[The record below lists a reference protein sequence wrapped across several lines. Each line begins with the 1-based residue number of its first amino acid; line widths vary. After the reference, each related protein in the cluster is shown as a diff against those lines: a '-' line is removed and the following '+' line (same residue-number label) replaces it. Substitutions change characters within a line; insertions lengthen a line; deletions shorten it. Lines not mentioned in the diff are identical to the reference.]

1 MIGTRRLPAPVGGR
15 HILAVSVLAL
25 LALACLPVLAQ
36 ADSSGIQYNPSV
48 PSATH
53 KSEIPS
59 QNGGVP
65 AHSSDTPGGK
75 SGSDGSTAPDSS
87 EADSSQESDSSKEDA
102 ALAKNDDGGGNGGN
116 GQGNPD
122 KSSGHERDSAA
133 NPLGSQ
139 TTEQDSDSGSS
150 PLVPILIAVAVLAA
164 ISVAVVAFRQR
175 RRRSGSDAQVSP
187 EVG

>member
-1 MIGTRRLPAPVGGR
+1 MIGTRRLSAPVGGR

-25 LALACLPVLAQ
+25 LALACLPVWAQ

-75 SGSDGSTAPDSS
+75 KSGSDGSTAPDSS
-87 EADSSQESDSSKEDA
+87 EADSSQESESSKEGT

-116 GQGNPD
+116 GQGNSD
-122 KSSGHERDSAA
+122 KSSGHEQGSAA

-139 TTEQDSDSGSS
+139 AAEQDSDSS

-164 ISVAVVAFRQR
+164 ISIGVVVMRQR
-175 RRRSGSDAQVSP
+175 RRRGGPDAQVSP
-187 EVG
+187 EAG